1 MMAKGTDI
9 VHQEG
14 NISIGE
20 RIARALVAISM
31 LFYPM
36 LMSESQMEWIAL
48 LPLVAIY
55 PMFTA
60 VVGWDPVLFIIETGE
75 QAGRSRRVRMTA
87 RIVLAS
93 VGALMIAATLTV
105 PSGRIGLYSLPA
117 LFGIWPVFIAILGE
131 NPLLALRES
140 IADLRT
146 PHKTEPEQVVEYRLP
161 RRISESAGNGVASDS
176 VASFHRRA
184 A

>member
-1 MMAKGTDI
+1 MMAKGTDM

-20 RIARALVAISM
+20 RIARAAVAISM

-36 LMSESQMEWIAL
+36 LMVESQMEWIAL

-60 VVGWDPVLFIIETGE
+60 VVGWDPILFIIETGE
-75 QAGRSRRVRMTA
+75 QAGKSRQVRMTA

-93 VGALMIAATLTV
+93 VGALMIAATLAV
-105 PSGRIGLYSLPA
+105 PTARIGLYSLPA

-131 NPLLALRES
+131 NPLLALQES
-140 IADLRT
+140 IAELRA
-146 PHKTEPEQVVEYRLP
+146 PHKNKPEQAVEHKLG
-161 RRISESAGNGVASDS
+161 SQLGESAGNGIASNS
-176 VASFHRRA
+176 IAPFHKRA

>member
-1 MMAKGTDI
+1 MAKRTDTI
-9 VHQEG
+9 HQQG

-75 QAGRSRRVRMTA
+75 QAGRSSQVRMAA

-93 VGALMIAATLTV
+93 VGALMIVATLTV
-105 PSGRIGLYSLPA
+105 PVGRVGWYSLSA
-117 LFGIWPVFIAILGE
+117 LIGTLPVFIAILGE
-131 NPLLALRES
+131 NPLQALQDS
-140 IADLRT
+140 VADLRAT
-146 PHKTEPEQVVEYRLP
+146 YKNEAEQVVEYKLP
-161 RRISESAGNGVASDS
+161 SRIGESAGSS
-176 VASFHRRA
+176 VVSGCVVQDHKRA

>member
-1 MMAKGTDI
+1 MAKRTDI
-9 VHQEG
+9 IHQEG

-20 RIARALVAISM
+20 RLVRALVAISM

-36 LMSESQMEWIAL
+36 LMAASQMEWIAL

-60 VVGWDPVLFIIETGE
+60 VVGWDPILFIIETGE
-75 QAGRSRRVRMTA
+75 HAGRSKQVRMAA

-93 VGALMIAATLTV
+93 VGTLMIVASLTV
-105 PSGRIGLYSLPA
+105 PVGRVGWYSLSA
-117 LFGIWPVFIAILGE
+117 LIGTLPVFIAILGE
-131 NPLLALRES
+131 NPLQALQDS
-140 IADLRT
+140 IADLRAT
-146 PHKTEPEQVVEYRLP
+146 YKNEAEQVVEYKLP
-161 RRISESAGNGVASDS
+161 SRIGESAGNS
-176 VASFHRRA
+176 VVSSCVVQEHKRA

>member
-1 MMAKGTDI
+1 MMAKGTDM

-20 RIARALVAISM
+20 RIARAAVAISM

-36 LMSESQMEWIAL
+36 LMAESQMEWIAL

-60 VVGWDPVLFIIETGE
+60 VVGWDPILFVIETGE
-75 QAGRSRRVRMTA
+75 QAGRSRQVRMTA

-105 PSGRIGLYSLPA
+105 PTERIGLYSLPA

-140 IADLRT
+140 IADVRAL
-146 PHKTEPEQVVEYRLP
+146 HKTKTEQIVQYKLA
-161 RRISESAGNGVASDS
+161 SQMGESAGSDIALNS
-176 VASFHRRA
+176 IAPFHKRA